1 MNYEELDNERE
12 KREHELEI
20 LREKQDHE
28 LALAKLAQPRAGLT
42 AFWDLL
48 NGNLFWV
55 LLILAMLASA
65 VIKLATGKDWFW

>member
-12 KREHELEI
+12 KRVHELEV

-28 LALAKLAQPRAGLT
+28 LALAKLAQPRTALT
-42 AFWDLL
+42 AFWDML
-48 NGNLFWV
+48 NGSLFWV
-55 LLILAMLASA
+55 LLILAMLARA